1 MSSTYLRLKLRANKK
16 LIKINRVQREL
27 RMVVRPACGDSELAE
42 LVAQA
47 NRIEWLQ
54 ENVTQ
59 LMPHIISRRKM
70 RPDTIRLDLISNA
83 C

>member
-1 MSSTYLRLKLRANKK
+1 MKSTYLRLKLKHSGKQIRISKPKAVTLTYTNGN
-16 LIKINRVQREL
+16 L
-27 RMVVRPACGDSELAE
+27 DLAE
-42 LVAQA
+42 LVLNAK
-47 NRIEWLQ
+47 RIEWLQ

-59 LMPHIISRRKM
+59 LLPHIGQRRKM